1 MVVIIL
7 FVCFFSLSPPYLDPP
22 EITVETPVVF
32 SGEDQEALLVC
43 IVHGEAQ
50 PDVSTKLLNMNV
62 TFML

>member
-7 FVCFFSLSPPYLDPP
+7 YVYFVLFRFLRVLDPP
-22 EITVETPVVF
+22 EISVETPVVF

-50 PDVSTKLLNMNV
+50 PDVSISIYT
-62 TFML
+62 